1 MNQEAKAYHSF
12 PARNGC
18 SSGVRAKSCTRQQK
32 RCLQL
37 TQAIENKE
45 PSTYPA
51 VIVTDFVKLP
61 KLGRLQLTIREW
73 LVTKSLFFNWKLLIV
88 NCQLLM
94 ILSIFTLLPYR
105 SHSGKLV

>member
-32 RCLQL
+32 RCLPL
-37 TQAIENKE
+37 TQAIENKK

-73 LVTKSLFFNWKLLIV
+73 LVFRLSLSSLCLGASVVRI
-88 NCQLLM
+88 
-94 ILSIFTLLPYR
+94 LLP
-105 SHSGKLV
+105 

>member
-51 VIVTDFVKLP
+51 VIVTDFVKLS

-73 LVTKSLFFNWKLLIV
+73 LLGNLFEAEAEIRLAPFVGKEDGD
-88 NCQLLM
+88 CQ
-94 ILSIFTLLPYR
+94 
-105 SHSGKLV
+105 

>member
-73 LVTKSLFFNWKLLIV
+73 LVEHPARPGTEGGQARNVHRRLPIV
-88 NCQLLM
+88 KRHAV
-94 ILSIFTLLPYR
+94 PP
-105 SHSGKLV
+105 